1 MPIQSDDPLGGSLI
15 VGSKEDPFLPH
26 LCAAIHMADE
36 IEMAVAFVMSTGLR
50 LLMPDL
56 LDASQRNETVT
67 PAATGALRRVR
78 ILTSDYLDVTDPDA
92 LRQLMLLQEQGAE
105 VRVYEAAQRSFHM
118 KAYIFAGKKACGE
131 EWGRAF
137 IGSSNISR
145 EALQLGLEW
154 NYRINFPGDRGFLE
168 ARRQF
173 QKLFDDPLAKPLS
186 YAWIDEYEKRRVKP
200 TKAIAPGTLEVE
212 PAPTPNPVQVSA
224 LAALQETR
232 ELGYSRGLV
241 VLATGLGKTWLAA
254 FDAQQA
260 VAKRLLFV
268 AHREEILVQ
277 AAETFARIRPRASIG
292 FYKGQQRDSQVDILF
307 ASIQT
312 IGKSA
317 HLSTFHEKHFDY
329 IVVDEFHHASAPSY
343 QKLLAHFLPKFLLG
357 LTATPNRSDRADILS
372 LCDDNLVFERD
383 LFAGVNQSL
392 LVPFHYYGI
401 FDEEVDYKAIP
412 WRNGKFD
419 PDELAN
425 RLATLARAN
434 HAYRT
439 WQIHKQT
446 RTLAFCISKRHADF
460 MAEYFRNRG
469 IHAAAVY
476 SDSILSRGEA
486 LEQLRSGKIEI
497 LFSVDLFNEGMDL
510 PGIDSIMM
518 LRPTESKIL
527 FLQQLG
533 RGLRMAPGKEKLIV
547 MDFVANHHSFLH
559 KPQALMN
566 MAMTHGELAKFAE
579 TAMANALTLPPG
591 CFINYDLRFIEF
603 LRSLNTT
610 STEDE
615 YRALRDTLNR
625 RPTITEFLFS
635 GASVQNVRKKF
646 GSWFEFVSHM
656 GDLKE
661 QESDVAS
668 TYREFLSEVETTS
681 RQKSYKLVLLDAL
694 RELNGWQ
701 APTQLETLAQ
711 KSWEILQRR
720 RSLLVDLPEEY
731 RTTQQL
737 PGGWTSYWRKNPVQ
751 AWIGGNSKKGASA
764 FFSIEAGKFKANFT
778 LKQDHHDVFLDL
790 AQELISFRLAEYMQ
804 SKIQPTEN
812 RPSSVTPLRQTTFSY
827 FSDLKIACGNFRT
840 GDITQEEHR
849 SLGGSYSKFDPIRHF
864 IARASGNS
872 MDGGDSPIRDKDL
885 LLLEIVG
892 PEDIGSIPDDV
903 IAIERKST
911 SNENQYLLRKVV
923 RNANGSIVLR
933 ANNPL
938 YEDMLVTPKLASEFR
953 TFARLKKV
961 LHPLEIEVGHRFLRE
976 DIPAFF
982 GTEFNPGNW
991 NSGHVIL
998 SQQKAQVLFVTLNKQ
1013 GRAADHRYLDH
1024 WLDERHFHWQ
1034 SQDKTTPTSSKGKS
1048 IIHHARS
1055 EVAIHLFVREHKLEA
1070 NKAAPFT
1077 YQGKVKYISHTGSSP
1092 MSVTFELED

>member
-1 MPIQSDDPLGGSLI
+1 MPTQSDTPIAGSLI
-15 VGSKEDPFLPH
+15 AGSNEDPFLPH
-26 LCAAIHMADE
+26 LCAAIHVADE

-56 LDASQRNETVT
+56 LDASQRGETET
-67 PAATGALRRVR
+67 PAAMGDRRRIR

-92 LRQLMLLQEQGAE
+92 LRQLMLLQERGAD

-118 KAYIFAGKKACGE
+118 KAYIFAGKKACGA

-154 NYRINFPGDRGFLE
+154 NYRINFPGDTGFLE

-173 QKLFDDPLAKPLS
+173 QKLFNDPLSKPLT
-186 YAWIDEYEKRRVKP
+186 YAWIDDYEKRRVKP
-200 TKAIAPGTLEVE
+200 FRAIAPGTLESE

-224 LAALQETR
+224 LSALQETR
-232 ELGYSRGLV
+232 EQGFSRGLV

-260 VAKRLLFV
+260 AARRLLFV
-268 AHREEILVQ
+268 AHREEILMQ
-277 AAETFARIRPRASIG
+277 AAETFARIRPHASIG

-317 HLSTFHEKHFDY
+317 HLSNFHQKHFDY

-343 QKLLAHFLPKFLLG
+343 QKLLAHFSPRFLLG

-419 PDELAN
+419 PNELAN
-425 RLATLARAN
+425 RLATLARAS

-460 MAEYFRNRG
+460 MADYFNNKG
-469 IHAAAVY
+469 VHAAAVY

-486 LEQLRSGKIEI
+486 LEQLRSGRIEI

-533 RGLRMAPGKEKLIV
+533 RGLRIAPGKEKLVV

-566 MAMTHGELAKFAE
+566 MTMTHGQLAKFAE
-579 TAMANALTLPPG
+579 AATANALTLPPG

-603 LRSLNTT
+603 LRSLST
-610 STEDE
+610 SSVEDE
-615 YRALRDTLNR
+615 YRTLRAALNR
-625 RPTITEFLFS
+625 RPTITEYFFS
-635 GASVQNVRKKF
+635 GANIQSMRRKF
-646 GSWFEFVSHM
+646 GSWFEFVPQM
-656 GDLKE
+656 GDLNE
-661 QESDVAS
+661 HESEVAS
-668 TYREFLSEVETTS
+668 TYLHFLKEVETTS
-681 RQKSYKLVLLDAL
+681 RQKSYKLILLDAL
-694 RELNGWQ
+694 RELNGWRE
-701 APTQLETLAQ
+701 PPELESLAQ

-720 RSLLVDLPEEY
+720 RALLADLPEEY
-731 RTTQQL
+731 RTSDLL
-737 PGGWTSYWRKNPVQ
+737 PQDWNSYWKRNPVR
-751 AWIGGNSKKGASA
+751 AWVGGNSQRMNTA
-764 FFSIEAGKFKANFT
+764 FFSIEDGRLNPNFS
-778 LKQDHHDVFLDL
+778 LKQDHHDTFVELV
-790 AQELISFRLAEYMQ
+790 QELINFRLAEYMQ
-804 SKIQPTEN
+804 SKPLASEDRSGTVTSLQP
-812 RPSSVTPLRQTTFSY
+812 TTFSY
-827 FSDLKIACGNFRT
+827 FADLKIACGNFRT
-840 GDITQEEHR
+840 GDIAQEEQR
-849 SLGGSYSKFDPIRHF
+849 TLGSSYSKFDPIRHF

-872 MDGGDSPIRDKDL
+872 MDGGDNPIHDRDL

-892 PEDIGSIPDDV
+892 PEDVGSVPDDV

-911 SNENQYLLRKVV
+911 NNENQYLLRKAV
-923 RNANGSIVLR
+923 RSGKGSIVLR

-938 YEDMLVTPKLASEFR
+938 YEDLLVTPALASEFR
-953 TFARLKKV
+953 TFARLKKI
-961 LHPLEIEVGHRFLRE
+961 LHPLEIEIGHRFLRE
-976 DIPAFF
+976 EIPAFF

-1013 GRAADHRYLDH
+1013 GRALDHRYLDH

-1034 SQDKTTPTSSKGKS
+1034 SQDKTTPESSKGKS
-1048 IIHHARS
+1048 IIHHARNN
-1055 EVAIHLFVREHKLEA
+1055 VAIHLFVREHKLEA
-1070 NKAAPFT
+1070 NKGAPFT
-1077 YQGKVKYISHTGSSP
+1077 YYGKVRYVSHSGSAP